1 MIMGKKDRYFYPTKY
16 NMVRVVGRLAEIVKE
31 QGGTAK
37 KHSDELLIHLRGRD
51 GVVLDTSPVVKTNF
65 VSNFGD
71 LWIRFEL
78 DGYRYYF
85 QSESNPYFPDGFIK
99 KPVDWTGEAFLDKIE
114 SADKS
119 WMTDEMFSDSADD
132 NAIEDSAK
140 RLLKQLRNIPATVK
154 R

>member
-1 MIMGKKDRYFYPTKY
+1 MVIRTRDRYFYRQHY
-16 NMVRVVGRLAEIVKE
+16 NMVRVIGRLAEIVNE
-31 QGGTAK
+31 RGGTAK
-37 KHSDELLIHLRGRD
+37 GHSDELWIHLRGDD
-51 GVVLDTSPVVKTNF
+51 GAVLDIAPIIKTNF
-65 VSNFGD
+65 VSNIGD

-119 WMTDEMFSDSADD
+119 WMTDDMFSDSADD

-140 RLLKQLRNIPATVK
+140 RLLMQLRNIPATVK